1 MGMCRKLT
9 GSREKPQAVTWI
21 LRVMATLLAMYGLYL
36 FGRKDIFSFMFLKQ
50 QFVFFDF
57 EQSAEAVFAE
67 YIAMMGF
74 LVLLPVIY
82 RRGSQV
88 FPHQKTLCRKMKR
101 RREAHDEKN
110 PSTFSGSDLP
120 VENVTWLDAIRCC
133 NARSEK
139 EGFVSTLFRRQRPVG

>member
-1 MGMCRKLT
+1 MGKRSWIGFWSMILGMCRKLT

-50 QFVFFDF
+50 QFVFFNF

-74 LVLLPVIY
+74 LVFAACYISKGIASIPTSKNSV
-82 RRGSQV
+82 
-88 FPHQKTLCRKMKR
+88 QKN
-101 RREAHDEKN
+101 E
-110 PSTFSGSDLP
+110 
-120 VENVTWLDAIRCC
+120 
-133 NARSEK
+133 EK
-139 EGFVSTLFRRQRPVG
+139 EGGSR

>member
-9 GSREKPQAVTWI
+9 GSRERPQAVTWI
-21 LRVMATLLAMYGLYL
+21 LRVMATLLAMYGLHL

-74 LVLLPVIY
+74 LVFAACYISKGIASIPTSKNSV
-82 RRGSQV
+82 
-88 FPHQKTLCRKMKR
+88 QKN
-101 RREAHDEKN
+101 ED
-110 PSTFSGSDLP
+110 
-120 VENVTWLDAIRCC
+120 
-133 NARSEK
+133 
-139 EGFVSTLFRRQRPVG
+139 